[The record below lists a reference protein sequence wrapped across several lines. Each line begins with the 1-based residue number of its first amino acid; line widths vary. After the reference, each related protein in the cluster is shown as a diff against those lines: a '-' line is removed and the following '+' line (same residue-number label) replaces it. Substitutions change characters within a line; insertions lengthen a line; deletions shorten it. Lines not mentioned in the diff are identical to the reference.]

1 MVEHASQASLVAEAL
16 QQFTDLRP
24 LDVQSHG
31 LECDGTANG
40 WIHGFVHYAHGALP
54 KLPYNFITPDFF
66 QSHCCAHNTTS
77 SLRSTPQEVSA
88 AKSRV
93 QYLRSFQEAQHI
105 CLRGVRSQFI

>member
-1 MVEHASQASLVAEAL
+1 MVEHASQAGLVAEAL
-16 QQFTDLRP
+16 QQFSDLRT

-40 WIHGFVHYAHGALP
+40 WIHGFVHDAHGALP

-77 SLRSTPQEVSA
+77 SLRPTPQKNFSGKEQGSVSA
-88 AKSRV
+88 LFSGSTA
-93 QYLRSFQEAQHI
+93 YLP
-105 CLRGVRSQFI
+105 